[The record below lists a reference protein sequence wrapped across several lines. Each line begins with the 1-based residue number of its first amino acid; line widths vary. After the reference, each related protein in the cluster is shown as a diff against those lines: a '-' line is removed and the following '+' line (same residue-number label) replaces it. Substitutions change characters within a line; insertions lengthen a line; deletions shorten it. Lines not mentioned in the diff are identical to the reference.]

1 MRVTETMTS
10 EFDLESLLR
19 HMEPKHVKG
28 EYVFC
33 SIDESDFDLVGTPL
47 LVFRE
52 AEGVT
57 LVLLR
62 EIAELNRLEF
72 EKIWGLI
79 TLQVHSD
86 LSAVGFLAEI
96 THHLAQADISV
107 NIVSAYYHDHLFVR
121 LSKVDKAMEVLKS
134 LSEKY

>member
-1 MRVTETMTS
+1 MTG
-10 EFDLESLLR
+10 EFDLETLLR
-19 HMEPKHVKG
+19 HMEPKHVQG

-33 SIDESDFDLVGTPL
+33 SIDEGDFDLVGTPL
-47 LVFRE
+47 LIFRE

-57 LVLLR
+57 VVLLR
-62 EIAELNRLEF
+62 EIAELNRLKF

-96 THHLAQADISV
+96 THHLAKADVSV
-107 NIVSAYYHDHLFVR
+107 NVVSAYYHDHLFVPV
-121 LSKVDKAMEVLKS
+121 SKVDKAMEILKS
-134 LSEKY
+134 LSEMY